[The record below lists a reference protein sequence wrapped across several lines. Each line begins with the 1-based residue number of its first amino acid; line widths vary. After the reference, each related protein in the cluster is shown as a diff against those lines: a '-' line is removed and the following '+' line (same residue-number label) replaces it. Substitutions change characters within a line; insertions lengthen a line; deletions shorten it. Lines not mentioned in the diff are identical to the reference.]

1 MGTNIWNMKA
11 KLEFDLDDFEDRQSH
26 MRCVKSLDLSLLLW
40 DLDQELR
47 NRTKNASDTSTEEEI
62 RVADEI
68 RTILFQLMSKYNI
81 DLEELMS

>member
-1 MGTNIWNMKA
+1 MKA

>member
-1 MGTNIWNMKA
+1 MKA
-11 KLEFDLDDFEDRQSH
+11 KLIFDLEELDDREAH
-26 MRCVKSLDLSLLLW
+26 MRCVKSLDLCLLLW

-47 NRTKNASDTSTEEEI
+47 SRTKDAPDTATEEEI

-68 RTILFQLMSKYNI
+68 RTTLFQLMSKYNI

>member
-1 MGTNIWNMKA
+1 MKA

-47 NRTKNASDTSTEEEI
+47 NRTKNAPDTATEEEI

-68 RTILFQLMSKYNI
+68 RTTLFQLMSKYNI